1 MKYSDKALSI
11 KISEYFTTQAPV
23 IIIQISKNKKHSIIQ
38 FENGEVTRIG
48 VCLEYRKTTYPCCH
62 VLQFMFNLLKCV
74 NFVLK
79 KIIKNG
85 I

>member
-38 FENGEVTRIG
+38 FENGEV
-48 VCLEYRKTTYPCCH
+48 
-62 VLQFMFNLLKCV
+62 
-74 NFVLK
+74 
-79 KIIKNG
+79 
-85 I
+85 